1 MNCSNIKRETII
13 ARLIANTRRR
23 KRHNNLVQIAR
34 DVRWLENDLGSLKA
48 VSETI
53 GLSLDMLQQ
62 FLSVERLC
70 PELRKLVEERKIDLI
85 NVVHYMRNFDS
96 VAQQAI
102 AGEVIAGRLSAE
114 DIRVLAPLR
123 GNRTNTN
130 IHQLISRVQKSRN
143 IKVYVAYF
151 RVPERFDD
159 VGSLRKRFEKIVGKT
174 ELVSLEL
181 TDNVGILE
189 LTGMGQRKL
198 REEAKRYNLSLRRFV
213 DKVVVT
219 QSRE

>member
-1 MNCSNIKRETII
+1 MNCSNIKRETVI

-34 DVRWLENDLGSLKA
+34 DVRWLENDLGGLKA

-96 VAQQAI
+96 AAQQAI

-123 GNRTNTN
+123 GNLTNTN

-151 RVPERFDD
+151 RVPKGFAD
-159 VGSLRKRFEKIVGKT
+159 VGSLKKRLEKIVGKT

-181 TDNVGILE
+181 TNSTGVLE
-189 LTGMGQRKL
+189 LTWMGQRKL
-198 REEAKRYNLSLRRFV
+198 RQAAKKRRLSLRKFV
-213 DKVVVT
+213 AMIVVK
-219 QSRE
+219 QD

>member
-1 MNCSNIKRETII
+1 MTYTRESVV
-13 ARLIANTRRR
+13 ARLIANTRRK
-23 KRHNNLVQIAR
+23 KRPNNLVEIAR
-34 DVRWLENDLGSLKA
+34 DIRWLENDLGSLKA

-53 GLSLDMLQQ
+53 GLSLDMLHQ

-70 PELRKLVEERKIDLI
+70 PELRKLAEERRIDLV

-123 GNRTNTN
+123 GNLTNTN

-143 IKVYVAYF
+143 IKVYIAYF
-151 RVPERFDD
+151 RVPEGFDD
-159 VGSLRKRFEKIVGKT
+159 VGSLRKRLERIIGKT

-181 TDNVGILE
+181 TNGTGVLE
-189 LTGMGQRKL
+189 LTWMGQKKL
-198 REEAKRYNLSLRRFV
+198 RQAAKKRRLSLRKFV
-213 DKVVVT
+213 DMIVVK
-219 QSRE
+219 QG

>member
-1 MNCSNIKRETII
+1 MNCSNIKRETVI

-34 DVRWLENDLGSLKA
+34 DIRWLENDLGSLKA
-48 VSETI
+48 VSEII

-123 GNRTNTN
+123 GNLTNTN

-151 RVPERFDD
+151 RVPEGFDD